1 MQKGKSIYLSTE
13 TKERLVGAKPRH
25 LTIVGFIQHL
35 LDLYEAL
42 TPVERAQALQRQAQA
57 Q

>member
-13 TKERLVGAKPRH
+13 TKKRLVDAKPRH